1 MSTPSDTRI
10 DPTIADAFRLDSGD
24 RLGEHPQSFF
34 QWWRSDWG
42 PGPLIALAL
51 PLVLSTAF
59 TSVMLFTDRT
69 LLYWVSEDAASAA
82 MGSGT
87 LYWALMCLPTGI
99 LGYLSTFVSQYLGA
113 GRPERVTVVYRHA
126 MRLAWMIVPVLIGAF
141 LLTPL
146 PFWFFDHSPEL
157 QKLETIYLRTL
168 IVGGIAVLF
177 YSVQCGL
184 MTGLGSTGWVLMID
198 AISTVV
204 NLALA
209 AMLIF
214 GLGPLPPMGILG
226 AGLATAISF
235 WIKIP
240 MAWWIMRGQRS
251 LRWAI
256 EPSSELS
263 SELSGELSKI
273 ESTAWEWG
281 MFRRLITYGAPSG
294 LQMMSESAAFS
305 LILLQVGQLGGLP
318 MAATTLALGLNV
330 MAFVPMLGLGVGV
343 GVLVGN
349 RILQG
354 RVDLASRT
362 VTCALVL
369 SWVYT
374 GGCAILLGFFPE
386 LLTSLYALGAGER
399 FEEMRPL
406 LLPLLKIIAVYC
418 IFDGFQIV
426 FVGAI
431 KGAGDTWF
439 VLGATTLIG
448 FGVVGLGLATEI
460 WLGSGLLLWWYVIA
474 VWVGAMA
481 VAFGARYLQG
491 KWKKMQ
497 VIERES
503 DL

>member
-1 MSTPSDTRI
+1 MSTPTETRI
-10 DPTIADAFRLDSGD
+10 DPTIADAFLLNSGD
-24 RLGEHPQSFF
+24 RRGLQPQNFF
-34 QWWRSDWG
+34 QWWQSDWG

-87 LYWALMCLPTGI
+87 IYWALMCLPTGI

-113 GRPERVTVVYRHA
+113 GRPERVCVAYRHTI
-126 MRLAWMIVPVLIGAF
+126 RLAWMIVPMLVAAI
-141 LLTPL
+141 LLAHV
-146 PFWFFDHSPEL
+146 PFWFFDHARSL
-157 QKLETIYLRTL
+157 QSLETTYLRTL

-177 YSVQCGL
+177 YSAQSGL
-184 MTGLGSTGWVLMID
+184 MTGLGSTRSVLLID

-204 NLALA
+204 NLVLA
-209 AMLIF
+209 AAFIF
-214 GLGPLPPMGILG
+214 GFGPVPPLGILG
-226 AGLATAISF
+226 AGMATAISF
-235 WIKIP
+235 WIKLP
-240 MAWWIMRGQRS
+240 MAWWIMQRHTS

-256 EPSSELS
+256 QPQ
-263 SELSGELSKI
+263 I
-273 ESTAWEWG
+273 ESKTWEWG
-281 MFRRLITYGAPSG
+281 MLRRLITYGAPSG
-294 LQMMSESAAFS
+294 LQMMSETAAFS

-349 RILQG
+349 RLLQG
-354 RVDLASRT
+354 RIDLATRT
-362 VTCALVL
+362 VTCALAL
-369 SWVYT
+369 SGVYT
-374 GGCAILLGFFPE
+374 GACAILLGFFPE
-386 LLTSLYALGAGER
+386 VLTSVYALGAGER
-399 FEEMRPL
+399 FDEMRPL
-406 LLPLLKIIAVYC
+406 LLPLLKIIAIYC

-439 VLGATTLIG
+439 VLGATTLIA
-448 FGVVGLGLATEI
+448 FGVVALGLAAEN
-460 WLGSGLLLWWYVIA
+460 WMGSSLLLWWYIIA
-474 VWVGAMA
+474 IWVGAMA
-481 VAFGARYLQG
+481 IAFGARYLQG

-497 VIERES
+497 VIERAA
-503 DL
+503 